1 MLVEWNNTYKIRFIR
16 TVYKGHYYQPNNF
29 KVVTGVGIK
38 HGKMVEH
45 IIKLY
50 AECKKDSNI
59 YEIKKLNGILCSLR
73 QIKLDIFSEIYSYVQ
88 HYEQELRNLSKKRF
102 YKYQR
107 RCAT

>member
-1 MLVEWNNTYKIRFIR
+1 
-16 TVYKGHYYQPNNF
+16 
-29 KVVTGVGIK
+29 
-38 HGKMVEH
+38 MVEH
-45 IIKLY
+45 KQIIKLY

-107 RCAT
+107 RLRYIMWIEIRSMVLANYRKEGK

>member
-1 MLVEWNNTYKIRFIR
+1 M
-16 TVYKGHYYQPNNF
+16 
-29 KVVTGVGIK
+29 GIK
-38 HGKMVEH
+38 HGKMVERKQ

-59 YEIKKLNGILCSLR
+59 YEIEKLNGILCSLR

-107 RCAT
+107 RLRYIMWIEIRSMVLANYRKEGK